1 MRLIFFGTPEFAVP
15 SLRALHHAEHD
26 IVGVV
31 TQPDRPRGRSRS
43 HLVPPAAKIAAQHL
57 NLPVL
62 QPERPVGDLF
72 AAQLRRLAPDLGVV
86 VAYGHILRPE
96 ILATPALGMINVHA
110 SVLPRWRGAAPI
122 QAAIL
127 AGDDSTGVSIMQ
139 MEEGLDT
146 GPVLL
151 ALETP
156 IAPGE
161 TFGTLNARLAEL
173 GATAVL
179 QAVEQLTEGTAAP
192 EPQDDAA
199 ASYAPKVTRT
209 MAHLDW
215 TAPAPQLARQVRA
228 FDPAPGAWTSLDGQM
243 VKMFEGRAVENGG
256 ALPGTVVAAGD
267 LLTVACGSGAL
278 ELRMVQPAGKKP
290 LSVAEWVRGRGIE
303 AGQRFE

>member
-15 SLRALHHAEHD
+15 SLRALLREDHD

-31 TQPDRPRGRSRS
+31 TQPDRPKGRSRS
-43 HLVPPAAKIAAQHL
+43 HLVPPPIKIAAQHL
-57 NLPVL
+57 DLPVL

-86 VAYGHILRPE
+86 VAYGHILRPHVLD
-96 ILATPALGMINVHA
+96 IPSLGMINVHA

-127 AGDDSTGVSIMQ
+127 AGDTTTGVSIMK

-151 ALETP
+151 TIETP

-173 GATAVL
+173 GATALL
-179 QAVEQLTEGTAAP
+179 QAIEQLAEGTATP
-192 EPQDDAA
+192 EAQDDAGA
-199 ASYAPKVTRT
+199 CYAPKITREA
-209 MAHLDW
+209 AHLDW
-215 TAPAPQLARQVRA
+215 DAPAEEVARHVRA
-228 FDPAPGAWTSLDGQM
+228 FDPMPGAWTTLGGQAI
-243 VKMFEGRAVENGG
+243 KLFEVRPVEHG
-256 ALPGTVVAAGD
+256 AALAGTVMEAGES
-267 LLTVACGSGAL
+267 LTVACGSGAL
-278 ELRMVQPAGKKP
+278 EVRMVQPAGKKAIT
-290 LSVAEWVRGRGIE
+290 VAEWVRGRGIRP
-303 AGQRFE
+303 GQRLE

>member
-15 SLRALHHAEHD
+15 SLRALLREEHD

-31 TQPDRPRGRSRS
+31 TQPDRPKGRSRS
-43 HLVPPAAKIAAQHL
+43 QLVPPPVKIAAQHL
-57 NLPVL
+57 DLPLL

-86 VAYGHILRPE
+86 AAYGHILRPN
-96 ILATPALGMINVHA
+96 ILDIPSLGMINIHA

-127 AGDDSTGVSIMQ
+127 AGDTSTGVSIMR

-151 ALETP
+151 TIETP

-173 GATAVL
+173 GVTALL
-179 QAVEQLTEGTAAP
+179 QTIEQLAEGTATP
-192 EPQDDAA
+192 QPQDDTGMCH
-199 ASYAPKVTRT
+199 APKITRET
-209 MAHLDW
+209 AHLDW
-215 TAPAPQLARQVRA
+215 NSPADKVARHVRA
-228 FDPAPGAWTSLDGQM
+228 FDPMPGAWTTLDGQA
-243 VKMFEGRAVENGG
+243 VKLFEVRAVENGG
-256 ALPGTVVAAGD
+256 APAGTIMEAGQS
-267 LLTVACGSGAL
+267 LTVACGTGAL
-278 ELRMVQPAGKKP
+278 EVRIVQPAGKKS
-290 LSVAEWVRGRGIE
+290 LSVAEWVRGRGV
-303 AGQRFE
+303 APGQRFE